1 MAALQCEFCGGKLIG
16 KPGGIFECDS
26 CGMEYSTEWAKA
38 KIQEIKGAVTVE
50 GTVQVE
56 GTVKVEGGK
65 NIESLIELGF
75 RELIKSGESNTN
87 EHKKKAKSL
96 FEEALT
102 YDAQNGDAILGS
114 IIVGKAYEWLAE
126 GPSFHERDCCDTRE
140 KFWQRLAH
148 VTPEKRERIIAGTDF
163 QTLLRAKKGSQLL
176 KEIEDYNKQAAEY
189 DRKLEDEQQQE
200 QAKKKQEEEDKNR
213 DNQERIEERAKLR
226 QLIESQ
232 ILTLNTTLSNEC
244 QKQQNEIDTLNKQKS
259 SLGFFKSKEKK
270 ELQERIEQL
279 NKDLGEK
286 KSKTELEIRNLKLK
300 ANGAIITA
308 PNELIFGRYE
318 LAGARTPIEWII
330 LEEQK
335 DRLLITSKYALDA
348 KSYKDRPI
356 WTTWEN
362 SDIRYWLNTTFL
374 KVAFDEEE
382 QKLIA
387 ESNIKTIAYKD
398 NVYVEKY
405 CEETVDS
412 IFLLSLDEVQKYFI
426 NDKIIKL
433 QPTLALKAANPK
445 SVDSNGDYCKW
456 WLRTQKKYRNKFL
469 SIGTRASEMICVPYN
484 GELGNDEENMPSET
498 VSGCTS
504 KNIGIRPAMWLD
516 VSAVG

>member
-1 MAALQCEFCGGKLIG
+1 MAALQCEICGGKLIG

-38 KIQEIKGAVTVE
+38 KIQEIKGTVKVE

-65 NIESLIELGF
+65 TIESLIELGF
-75 RELIKSGESNTN
+75 RELVKSNEANTN

-259 SLGFFKSKEKK
+259 SLGLFKSKEKK
-270 ELQERIEQL
+270 VLQERIEQL
-279 NKDLGEK
+279 YKELDEK
-286 KSKTELEIRNLKLK
+286 KSKNELEIRNLKLK
-300 ANGAIITA
+300 ANGAIMTA
-308 PNELIFGRYE
+308 PNELIFGRFE
-318 LAGARTPIEWII
+318 LAEVNAPIEWII
-330 LEEQK
+330 LEDQK
-335 DRLLITSKYALDA
+335 DRLLITSKYALDT
-348 KSYKDRPI
+348 KNYKDKLV

-374 KVAFDEEE
+374 NAAFDEDE
-382 QKLIA
+382 QKLIV
-387 ESNIKTIAYKD
+387 ESNIKTVAYKGS
-398 NVYVEKY
+398 VYIEKY
-405 CEETVDS
+405 YEKTVDS
-412 IFLLSLDEVQKYFI
+412 IFLLSVEEVQKYFI
-426 NDKIIKL
+426 DDKTRKL
-433 QPTLALKAANPK
+433 QPTPALKAKNPEA
-445 SVDSNGDYCKW
+445 VDGNGDYCMW
-456 WLRTQKKYRNKFL
+456 WVRTQKKYRNEFL
-469 SIGTRASEMICVPYN
+469 SIGTQASKMIYVPYN
-484 GELGNDEENMPSET
+484 GELGNDEDNMPAEFVAGT
-498 VSGCTS
+498 HAC
-504 KNIGIRPAMWLD
+504 NIAIRPAMWLD
-516 VSAVG
+516 ISAIR